1 MQWQHLQWSQYINI
15 YLHRESC
22 NASFIHYLI
31 VTAKNLIEL
40 VVFFYFSVYADQ
52 QRNNIYLEPWCKY
65 ENINLFERIYISMF
79 L

>member
-40 VVFFYFSVYADQ
+40 VVFFIF
-52 QRNNIYLEPWCKY
+52 
-65 ENINLFERIYISMF
+65 LFMLTSRGIIFIWSPGVNTRT
-79 L
+79 